1 MAYGQF
7 NTFRSYKRQMMTAA
21 IELGYGQ
28 AVAKRISEAKTSSE
42 IENIMHKSRL
52 NCMREDKWKVLD

>member
-21 IELGYGQ
+21 VELGYGSK
-28 AVAKRISEAKTSSE
+28 VADKISNAKTTEE
-42 IENIMHKSRL
+42 INDILYRARRD
-52 NCMREDKWKVLD
+52 CMAKEKARV